1 MKKNLIEKNQLV
13 VLLQI
18 IIAGRLGILCFLP

>member
-1 MKKNLIEKNQLV
+1 MKKYLIEKNQLV

-18 IIAGRLGILCFLP
+18 LIAGRLGILCSLP

>member
-1 MKKNLIEKNQLV
+1 MKKYPIEKKQLV

-18 IIAGRLGILCFLP
+18 IIAGKLGILCSLP

>member
-1 MKKNLIEKNQLV
+1 MKKYLIEKNQLV

-18 IIAGRLGILCFLP
+18 LNAGRLGILCSLP